1 VLRLSS
7 PFLAYALVVN
17 LLLGLLNKLTPQ
29 IPVYFVSLPF
39 VLTGGLL
46 LLYFAIPALLSQF
59 AEGYADLKVFN

>member
-1 VLRLSS
+1 LRLAS
-7 PFLAYALVVN
+7 PFLVYALIVN
-17 LLLGLLNKLTPQ
+17 LMLGLINKLTPQ

-59 AEGYADLKVFN
+59 ADGHADLRMFR